1 MTRAKGQSARA
12 SALESLLNIL
22 IGFWISVGANIFLL
36 PLWGYKVSLTQ
47 GVEIG
52 LAFTLVSFLRSYLLR
67 RAFNLYHTRT
77 SP

>member
-12 SALESLLNIL
+12 SALEALLNIL

-36 PLWGYKVSLTQ
+36 PLWGYSVSLTQ

>member
-1 MTRAKGQSARA
+1 MSTSKGQSKRS

-67 RAFNLYHTRT
+67 RAFNFYHTRT

>member
-1 MTRAKGQSARA
+1 MTRTKGQSARA
-12 SALESLLNIL
+12 SALEALLNIL

-36 PLWGYKVSLTQ
+36 PIWGYKVSLVQ

-67 RAFNLYHTRT
+67 RLFNYIHIRQI
-77 SP
+77 

>member
-1 MTRAKGQSARA
+1 MSTSKGQSKRS
-12 SALESLLNIL
+12 SALEALLNVL

>member
-36 PLWGYKVSLTQ
+36 PLWGYSVSLTQ